1 MTLHLDRQLLFR
13 FSLRL
18 FKFLN
23 SLKQKKTCIS
33 CLEDPTARCP
43 DYAELSRNLRRY
55 LQTLTPLSGNVPS
68 TCTTAERSYSK
79 SSLEAIQKTAAV
91 ILAAIQLPTAETDER
106 TYAEAHESM
115 EASNRNQPNSFRS
128 PDPEIKLEA
137 ILEPH
142 PCAFSSPPLAA
153 TPVTICRQ
161 ADRQTMLDVTREP
174 QPCTFSP
181 PLLTTIPGHPPATPT
196 VLLDGTPRRSGAM
209 LHTTATH
216 LARYIDL
223 PEIDVKLDTMR
234 TMLSGFAA

>member
-1 MTLHLDRQLLFR
+1 MTLHLDRQLLLR

-23 SLKQKKTCIS
+23 SLKQKETCVS

-68 TCTTAERSYSK
+68 TCTTAERSNSK

-115 EASNRNQPNSFRS
+115 EASNRNQPKSSRS

-142 PCAFSSPPLAA
+142 PSTLSSLPLAA
-153 TPVTICRQ
+153 SPVTICRQ
-161 ADRQTMLDVTREP
+161 VDHQTMLDVTCEP
-174 QPCTFSP
+174 NPRTLRP
-181 PLLTTIPGHPPATPT
+181 PLLTMIPGHPPATLT
-196 VLLDGTPRRSGAM
+196 VLLDQIARRPGAPRPCCAPPLRTSR
-209 LHTTATH
+209 ATRAH
-216 LARYIDL
+216 R
-223 PEIDVKLDTMR
+223 
-234 TMLSGFAA
+234 